1 MCYLSYHSPL
11 NEVRFATCN
20 TGLIEGYSGDH
31 AGSDAIFITEGNFFD
46 SKYLLVG
53 KYLKKF

>member
-11 NEVRFATCN
+11 NEVN

-31 AGSDAIFITEGNFFD
+31 AGSDAIFIVESYQVEIRLLSLD
-46 SKYLLVG
+46 SVTING
-53 KYLKKF
+53 K